1 MIVICTNL
9 TKNPVWYILK
19 VEKTINL
26 HKYIL
31 YPMSPII
38 NRRTVLTLILLLFA
52 ASQLTLSA
60 KKREN
65 FKNWNEGPLTWADY
79 QQVELSPLATN
90 TSQSAFKLNAV
101 KKKTFIQNYK
111 LVYYQVDCTLN
122 RDRSYYD
129 PSRAD
134 DLDLRANQAI
144 FDTWELYARY
154 IQSRAIGETTPAY
167 SKVIDDYMVKADKE
181 IAKFQQESNQFRDEA
196 VISKYEESVRSQL
209 EKTKRKE
216 PDLSVTQVP
225 AYRYGF
231 YIGAE
236 HESLLGTAKEKVNDM
251 FGFNIG
257 IDYITKKQW
266 YIDFGMTGYFTELKT
281 NNFYHDIGYDYDWVT
296 DKTVNHFRMYLN
308 VGHIFDLNQY
318 FRLIPYA
325 GIGYADISQQ
335 SDKIN
340 PDSQDRSYYSSS
352 LGSFSVQAGVN
363 ADWMIRRNIS
373 PDDITDT
380 SLRFKLYGAYEDWGL
395 GYKTW
400 SVNVGLVFNLDTY
413 SFLQGIFIPIPIF
426 I

>member
-1 MIVICTNL
+1 
-9 TKNPVWYILK
+9 
-19 VEKTINL
+19 
-26 HKYIL
+26 
-31 YPMSPII
+31 MSPII
-38 NRRTVLTLILLLFA
+38 NRRTVLTLSLLLFA

-60 KKREN
+60 KKSEN
-65 FKNWNEGPLTWADY
+65 LKNWNEGPLTWADFH
-79 QQVELSPLATN
+79 QAELSPLVTN
-90 TSQSAFKLNAV
+90 VAQSTFQYNAV

-111 LVYYQVDCTLN
+111 LVYYQVDCSLN
-122 RDRSYYD
+122 RDKSYYD

-134 DLDLRANQAI
+134 DLDLRARQVI
-144 FDTWELYARY
+144 FDTYELYSRY
-154 IQSRAIGETTPAY
+154 VQSRAIGETTPAY
-167 SKVIDDYMVKADKE
+167 SRVLEDYMVKADKE

-251 FGFNIG
+251 FGFNFG

-281 NNFYHDIGYDYDWVT
+281 NNFYHDAEYDYDWVIN
-296 DKTVNHFRMYLN
+296 KNVNHFRLYAN
-308 VGHIFDLNQY
+308 IGHIYDLNQY
-318 FRLIPYA
+318 FRLIPFA

-335 SDKIN
+335 SNKIN
-340 PDSQDRSYYSSS
+340 PDSKDRSYFPSS
-352 LGSFSVQAGVN
+352 LSCMSVQAGIN

-380 SLRFKLYGAYEDWGL
+380 SLRFKLYGAYEDWGI

-400 SVNVGLVFNLDTY
+400 SVNVGLVLNWDTY
-413 SFLQGIFIPIPIF
+413 SFLQGIFIPIPI
-426 I
+426 II

>member
-1 MIVICTNL
+1 
-9 TKNPVWYILK
+9 
-19 VEKTINL
+19 
-26 HKYIL
+26 
-31 YPMSPII
+31 MSPII
-38 NRRTVLTLILLLFA
+38 NRRTVLTLSLLLFA

-60 KKREN
+60 KKNEN
-65 FKNWNEGPLTWADY
+65 LKKWNEGPLTWADFH
-79 QQVELSPLATN
+79 QAELSPLVTN
-90 TSQSAFKLNAV
+90 VAQSTFQYNAV

-111 LVYYQVDCTLN
+111 LVYYQVDCSLN
-122 RDRSYYD
+122 RDKSYYD

-134 DLDLRANQAI
+134 DLDLRARQVI
-144 FDTWELYARY
+144 FDTYELYSRY
-154 IQSRAIGETTPAY
+154 VQSRAIGETTPAY
-167 SKVIDDYMVKADKE
+167 SRVLEDYMVKADKE

-251 FGFNIG
+251 FGFNVG
-257 IDYITKKQW
+257 IDYITKRQW
-266 YIDFGMTGYFTELKT
+266 YIDFGMTAHFTELKA
-281 NNFYHDIGYDYDWVT
+281 NNFYHDAEYDYDWVINK
-296 DKTVNHFRMYLN
+296 DVNHFRLYAN
-308 VGHIFDLNQY
+308 IGHIFDLNQY
-318 FRLIPYA
+318 FRLIPFA

-335 SDKIN
+335 SNKIN
-340 PDSQDRSYYSSS
+340 PDSKDRSYFPSRLSCM
-352 LGSFSVQAGVN
+352 SVQAGVN

-380 SLRFKLYGAYEDWGL
+380 SLRFKLYGAFEDWGL

-400 SVNVGLVFNLDTY
+400 SVNVGLVLNWDTY
-413 SFLQGIFIPIPIF
+413 SFLQGIFIPIPI
-426 I
+426 II